1 MDWRRIS
8 AHAIRSGEFV
18 IEKAQMFGE
27 TLYFP
32 QHLGR
37 LLSVTESAEEARSLC
52 EGESKREAVVDSTK
66 GEAA

>member
-1 MDWRRIS
+1 MDWQRIS
-8 AHAIRSGEFV
+8 LHAIRSGEFV

-37 LLSVTESAEEARSLC
+37 LLSVTETADEARAVCKAELD
-52 EGESKREAVVDSTK
+52 SKGR
-66 GEAA
+66 AA